1 MKRVLFY
8 LSIMFCCQLA
18 SFGQSNPTDTLFSI
32 NNIPYSSQE
41 FSTLY
46 HENKL
51 DSQNQLSIKEALD
64 LYILFHLKLSE
75 AKRTKIDTLP
85 EVKNELQINRDI
97 ALNAFL
103 YPTIVTEDKIQ
114 EAFKR
119 IQYFLR
125 ARHILVKINK
135 RSTPRDTLVA
145 YQEALD
151 IYKDLLKGKS
161 FEKIARHH
169 SDDQSVKANHG
180 ELGYFTAFDLDYK
193 FESATYKLEIG
204 EFSKPSRT
212 QFGYHIIQILE
223 KIPNPGKI
231 KVKHILLEY
240 KAENESKT
248 KQRIDSLCTMLMED
262 ADFEQLAKKYSTD
275 KRSAQSGGILPWF
288 GLFETHPKIE
298 EVAFQLKEIGEISK
312 PIKTDFGFHILQLID
327 KKDYSSLDQCREEI
341 QQLIAIDNRSKISTS
356 QLISKIKKDYQFK
369 ENRELL
375 SNFYSILDYAY
386 ADLWDPLFSI
396 DGKEYS
402 QEDFAN
408 YLSQQA
414 SKDIY
419 ENFIEYINRI
429 YDNFSNNS
437 ILAFYKKKSLENNND
452 LVNLIQNYENR
463 VLVFSIKKQN
473 VWLPAKNDSTGLLEF
488 YQNQRNRYNENSNFE
503 SIKQQVAFDYKMHLK
518 ETWENQL
525 RNNYKI
531 EISQSTLNKI
541 VQQQND

>member
-8 LSIMFCCQLA
+8 LSIMLFCQLA
-18 SFGQSNPTDTLFSI
+18 SFGQSSPTDTLFTI
-32 NNIPYSSQE
+32 NNTPYSSQE
-41 FSTLY
+41 FTKLY
-46 HENKL
+46 QENKL
-51 DSQNQLSIKEALD
+51 ARRNNLSIEEALD
-64 LYILFHLKLSE
+64 LYILFHLKLRE
-75 AKRTKIDTLP
+75 AKRTRIDTLP
-85 EVKNELQINRDI
+85 EVKNELQINQDI

-103 YPTIVTEDKIQ
+103 YPTIVTEEKIQ

-125 ARHILVKINK
+125 ARHILVKTNK
-135 RSTPRDTLVA
+135 RSTPQDTLAA
-145 YQEALD
+145 YKEAQD
-151 IYKDLLKGKS
+151 IYQDLLKGKS

-180 ELGYFTAFDLDYK
+180 ELGYFTAFDMDYK
-193 FESATYKLEIG
+193 FESAAYKLKIG
-204 EFSKPSRT
+204 EFSKPIRT

-231 KVKHILLEY
+231 KIRHILLEY
-240 KAENESKT
+240 QAGNELRPKH
-248 KQRIDSLCTMLMED
+248 KIDSLYSLLMEG
-262 ADFEQLAKKYSTD
+262 ADFAQLARKYSTD

-298 EVAFQLKEIGEISK
+298 KIAFQLKKINEISK
-312 PIKTDFGFHILQLID
+312 PIKTEFGYHILQLID
-327 KKDYSSLDQCREEI
+327 KKDYSSLDHCRKEI
-341 QQLIAIDNRSKISTS
+341 QQLIARDNRSKISTA

-369 ENRELL
+369 ENKELL

-386 ADLWDPLFSI
+386 ADLWDPLFTI
-396 DGKEYS
+396 DGEKYT

-408 YLSQQA
+408 YLGQQA

-437 ILAFYKKKSLENNND
+437 ILAFYKKKLLETNND
-452 LVNLIQNYENR
+452 LVNLIRNYENR
-463 VLVFSIKKQN
+463 VFVSYITKQN
-473 VWLPAKNDSTGLLEF
+473 ILLPAKNDSTSLFEF
-488 YQNQRNRYNENSNFE
+488 FQNQRNRYNENSNFE
-503 SIKQQVAFDYKMHLK
+503 SIKKQVASDYKKYLK

-525 RNNYKI
+525 RKNYKI

-541 VQQQND
+541 VQH